1 MKYSDHDYH
10 NNWPAISHCIS
21 YLFNVLNWNKRFNW
35 NCDHDYYDDWSAI
48 MMIGFW
54 LELGHH
60 WCSGC
65 LVSRIRLAHI
75 HQNIYISFLFI
86 FYLSLYLSD
95 RRIFIPRQNQ
105 NENIKYKNRNT
116 ERLAHI
122 HPKTKEETFWP
133 SDQYCVPFRVGN
145 FFIIHNKYSLISSCW
160 NWFSLK
166 TCISHFKIH
175 LDCLVKRYRVQL
187 SHAPLSGRVW
197 LNSC

>member
-1 MKYSDHDYH
+1 MWSWLLWWLVSNH
-10 NNWPAISHCIS
+10 
-21 YLFNVLNWNKRFNW
+21 
-35 NCDHDYYDDWSAI
+35 DDWFL
-48 MMIGFW
+48 IG
-54 LELGHH
+54 
-60 WCSGC
+60 
-65 LVSRIRLAHI
+65 IRSPLMLRLPCQPYQTGAYSSE
-75 HQNIYISFLFI
+75 YISFLFI

-160 NWFSLK
+160 NWFSVK
-166 TCISHFKIH
+166 TFTFQDSPWLPGETISSPIITRP
-175 LDCLVKRYRVQL
+175 LVRPCLTK
-187 SHAPLSGRVW
+187 
-197 LNSC
+197 